1 VIGKIK
7 IKVHRKIQGDIKTA
21 TIITDV
27 DQWSVA
33 IFIKETQLI
42 SISDKSVRV
51 GLGITSAIALNNEDL
66 IEYLCFPRKTE
77 ERFCRE
83 RKMTQKRE
91 KAKLFPAKLPKKVR
105 RQSTAEQSNVFAH
118 KIAYR
123 LSREY

>member
-7 IKVHRKIQGDIKTA
+7 INVHRKVQGDIKTA

-33 IFIKETQLI
+33 ILIKETQLI

-51 GLGITSAIALNNEDL
+51 GLGITSAIALNNGDL

-83 RKMTQKRE
+83 RRMALKKGKSKVISCKVTEKGE
-91 KAKLFPAKLPKKVR
+91 KAEHSR
-105 RQSTAEQSNVFAH
+105 AE
-118 KIAYR
+118 
-123 LSREY
+123 

>member
-7 IKVHRKIQGDIKTA
+7 IKVHRKIQGETKTA
-21 TIITDV
+21 TTMRDI
-27 DQWSVA
+27 DQWLVA
-33 IFIKETQLI
+33 IFIEEKQLI
-42 SISDKSVRV
+42 PISDKSVRV

>member
-27 DQWSVA
+27 DQWFLA
-33 IFIKETQLI
+33 IFIEEKQLI
-42 SISDKSVRV
+42 PISDKSVRV

-66 IEYLCFPRKTE
+66 IKYLCFFRKAE
-77 ERFCRE
+77 ERLCRE

-91 KAKLFPAKLPKKVR
+91 KAKILPAKLPKKVR
-105 RQSTAEQSNVFAH
+105 RENTAEQSDDFAH
-118 KIAYR
+118 KITYR

>member
-1 VIGKIK
+1 MIGKIK
-7 IKVHRKIQGDIKTA
+7 IKVHRKIQGETKTA
-21 TIITDV
+21 TTMRDI
-27 DQWSVA
+27 DQWLVA
-33 IFIKETQLI
+33 IFIEEKQLI

-51 GLGITSAIALNNEDL
+51 GLGITSAIALNNGDL

-105 RQSTAEQSNVFAH
+105 RQSTAEQSDDFSH